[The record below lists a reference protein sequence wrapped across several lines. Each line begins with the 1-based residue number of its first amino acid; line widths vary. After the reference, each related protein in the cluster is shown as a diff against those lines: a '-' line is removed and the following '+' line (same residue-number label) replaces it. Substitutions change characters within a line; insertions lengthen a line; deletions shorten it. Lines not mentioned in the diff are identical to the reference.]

1 LDEHETRS
9 VETAMNQAPP
19 TANDT
24 GVDGWAAKGNGAHGF
39 TQANRRLRISTPLDP
54 DALLITSLTGT
65 ESISTLFQF
74 RAELLGRDE
83 RLDFDAIVGKSVTV
97 AIAAAGG
104 DRYVNGIVSRF
115 AQSGTV
121 GRHASYTAHIVAW
134 PWFLTR
140 TTDCRI
146 FQKKTVP
153 EIVEQLFGEYGL
165 TDFRFQLEG
174 RHEPREYCVQYRET
188 DYDFIARL
196 LEDEGI
202 FFFFVHENGK
212 HTLVLADAPRAH
224 DPCPVLDR
232 IRFTHEQE
240 SLGDEDVVTTFS
252 KEQGICAGKVTH
264 TDYCFETPSIDLLAS
279 VAGSDARGLELYDYP
294 ACVTK
299 RDRSESLARI
309 RQQEVDAARVVF
321 NGAGYVRSLAAGYK
335 FQLKAAGDGVSSTFD
350 GTYVVTGVQHRA
362 TESYAAGDEESDL
375 SYQNEFSCIEVATPF
390 RPARTTPRP
399 VMHGVQTAKVV
410 GPAGEEIFVDE
421 YGRVKVQFH
430 WDREGKWD
438 ENSSCWI
445 RISQDW
451 AGKNWGIVSIPRIGQ
466 EVIVSFLEGDADQP
480 LITGRVYNAEQMPP
494 YALPANRTQSGIKSR
509 TSVGG
514 TADNFN
520 ELRFEDKRGAEEIFL
535 HAEKNWKIHVKDGES
550 KTVGSSISTTAGGG
564 ISRTSGGD
572 HSRTTDQNIKDKAK
586 VDITTN
592 SGKNMELQAG
602 GSYSLLT
609 NLGIHLKAMNFVAA
623 MIESGA
629 KEAAKAIKKGAAA
642 TGVAAGVAGYR
653 ASDGAGGGQASLE
666 AGFAAVGEKAAAGAQ
681 QAGMQALAALAPGIE
696 AGAAEINR
704 LSTEASQGMSK
715 LEGPVNKA
723 ITKMDALKTALEKD
737 ASPEVIAEAFM
748 SMAEAAMAAW
758 DDAKKIIEGL
768 LPQIPS
774 IVLWAMKDIQATA
787 LWSMQLTT
795 RVKNIDIE
803 AKNKDVNIKAKK
815 NLNLEAKDK
824 VLNLKASKKDV
835 LITGKE
841 KVNIKAEDKDL
852 VIEAGNQKVVVKAA
866 KQIFLKCGSASI
878 SMSDKGN
885 IVIKGSKINI
895 KGTGPIQAK
904 GAPIKLN

>member
-1 LDEHETRS
+1 
-9 VETAMNQAPP
+9 MNQSPM
-19 TANDT
+19 TANGT
-24 GVDGWAAKGNGAHGF
+24 GVDGKAGKGNGTHGF
-39 TQANRRLRISTPLDP
+39 TQANRRLRISTPLGP

-65 ESISTLFQF
+65 EGISTLFQF
-74 RAELLGRDE
+74 RAELVGRDE
-83 RLDFDAIVGKSVTV
+83 HLDFDAIVGKSVTV

-121 GRHASYTAHIVAW
+121 GRHASYTADIVAW

-146 FQKKTVP
+146 FQKKSVP
-153 EIVEQLFGEYGL
+153 EIVQQLFGEYGL

-174 RHEPREYCVQYRET
+174 HHEPREYCVQYRET

-202 FFFFVHENGK
+202 FYFFVHENGK
-212 HTLVLADAPRAH
+212 HTLVMADAPRAH

-252 KEQGICAGKVTH
+252 KEQGVCAGKVTH

-279 VAGSDARGLELYDYP
+279 VAGNDSRGLEIYDYP

-321 NGAGYVRSLAAGYK
+321 HGGGYVRSLAAGYK
-335 FQLKAAGDGVSSTFD
+335 FQLKSAGDSVSSTFD
-350 GTYVVTGVQHRA
+350 GTYVVTSVQHRA
-362 TESYAAGDEESDL
+362 SESYAAGDEESDL

-514 TADNFN
+514 TPDNFN
-520 ELRFEDKRGAEEIFL
+520 ELRFEDKRGAEEVFL

-572 HSRTTDQNIKDKAK
+572 HSRTTDANIKDKAK
-586 VDITTN
+586 VDITTD
-592 SGKNMELQAG
+592 SGKNMHLQAG

-629 KEAAKAIKKGAAA
+629 KEAAKAIRKGAAA

-653 ASDGAGGGQASLE
+653 ASDAAGGGQASLE

-704 LSTEASQGMSK
+704 LSSEASKGVDNLQK
-715 LEGPVNKA
+715 PVAKA
-723 ITKMDALKTALEKD
+723 IAKMDALKTCLDKD

-748 SMAEAAMAAW
+748 QMAEAAMAAW

-803 AKNKDVNIKAKK
+803 AKNKDINIKAKR

-841 KVNIKAEDKDL
+841 KVNIKSEDKEL
-852 VIEAGNQKVVVKAA
+852 VIEAGKDKVDVKAA
-866 KQIFLKCGSASI
+866 KQICLKCGAANH

-885 IVIKGSKINI
+885 IVIKGQKINL
-895 KGTGPIQAK
+895 KGVGPVQAK

>member
-1 LDEHETRS
+1 
-9 VETAMNQAPP
+9 M
-19 TANDT
+19 NDT
-24 GVDGWAAKGNGAHGF
+24 QSDTNGKAGGAGAAVDLKGNGADRF
-39 TQANRRLRISTPLDP
+39 TQANRRLRIATPLGP
-54 DALLITSLTGT
+54 DALLLTALTGT
-65 ESISTLFQF
+65 EGVSTLFHF
-74 RAELLGRDE
+74 EARLLGRDE
-83 RLDFDAIVGKSVTV
+83 RVDFDAIVGKSVTI

-104 DRYVNGIVSRF
+104 DRYLNGIVSRF
-115 AQSGTV
+115 TQSGTV
-121 GRHASYTAHIVAW
+121 GRHASYTADIVAW

-146 FQKKTVP
+146 FQKKSVP
-153 EIVEQLFGEYGL
+153 DIVKQLFGEYGL
-165 TDFRFQLEG
+165 SDYRFQLTG
-174 RHEPREYCVQYRET
+174 SYEPREYCVQYRES
-188 DYDFIARL
+188 DYDFMVRL

-202 FFFFVHENGK
+202 YYFFAHEDGK
-212 HTLVLADAPRAH
+212 HTLVLADNPRAH
-224 DPCPVLDR
+224 GPCPGLDR
-232 IRFTHEQE
+232 VRFIHEQE
-240 SLGDEDVVTTFS
+240 SLGDEDVVTLFS
-252 KEQGICAGKVTH
+252 KEQEVRAGKVTH

-279 VAGSDARGLELYDYP
+279 ATGADPRGLERYDYP
-294 ACVTK
+294 ACAPN
-299 RDRSESLARI
+299 RDRSEALARI

-321 NGAGYVRSLAAGYK
+321 RGAGYVRSLTTGFK
-335 FQLKAAGDGVSSTFD
+335 FSLQAVGEGVSSTFD
-350 GTYVVTGVQHRA
+350 GTYVLTTVRHRA
-362 TESYAAGDEESDL
+362 SESYASGEDMPEL
-375 SYQNEFSCIEVATPF
+375 SYENDFSCIEASIPF
-390 RPARTTPRP
+390 RPARRTPRP
-399 VMHGVQTAKVV
+399 VVNGVQTAKVV

-466 EVIVSFLEGDADQP
+466 EVIVSFLEGDPDQP
-480 LITGRVYNAEQMPP
+480 VITGRVYNAEQMPP

-514 TADNFN
+514 TPDNFN
-520 ELRFEDKRGAEEIFL
+520 ELRFEDKRGAEEIYL
-535 HAEKNWKIHVKDGES
+535 HAEKNWTIHVKDGES
-550 KTVGSSISTTAGGG
+550 KTVGSSISTSAGGS
-564 ISRTSGGD
+564 ISRNSGGD
-572 HSRTTDQNIKDKAK
+572 HSRTANENIKDKAR

-623 MIESGA
+623 LIESGA

-653 ASDGAGGGQASLE
+653 ASDAAGGGQASLE

-681 QAGMQALAALAPGIE
+681 QAGLQALAALAPGIE

-704 LSTEASQGMSK
+704 PSSEASQGMQK

-723 ITKMDALKTALEKD
+723 ITKMDALKTAIEKD

-803 AKNKDVNIKAKK
+803 AKNKDINVKAKK
-815 NLNLEAKDK
+815 NLNLEACDK
-824 VLNLKASKKDV
+824 TLNLKASKKDV

-841 KVNIKAEDKDL
+841 KVNIKADTKDL
-852 VIEAGNQKVVVKAA
+852 VIEAGTEKVVVKAA

-904 GAPIKLN
+904 GKPIKLN

>member
-1 LDEHETRS
+1 MS
-9 VETAMNQAPP
+9 YSPIA
-19 TANDT
+19 
-24 GVDGWAAKGNGAHGF
+24 GNGKAAGTAVGWDARGSGTSSF
-39 TQANRRLRISTPLDP
+39 TQANRRLRIATPLGS
-54 DALLITSLTGT
+54 DALLITALTGS
-65 ESISTLFQF
+65 EGISTLFGF
-74 RAELLGRDE
+74 RAELIGRDE
-83 RLDFDAIVGKSVTV
+83 HADFDAIVGKSVTV

-104 DRYVNGIVSRF
+104 DRHVNGIVSRF

-121 GRHASYTAHIVAW
+121 GRHASYTADIVPW

-146 FQKKTVP
+146 FQKKSVP
-153 EIVEQLFGEYGL
+153 DIVKQLFGEYGQS
-165 TDFRFQLEG
+165 DYRFQLTG
-174 RHEPREYCVQYRET
+174 SYEPREYCVQYRET
-188 DYDFIARL
+188 DWDFIARL

-202 FFFFVHENGK
+202 FYFFVHEDGK
-212 HTLVLADAPRAH
+212 HTLVIADGPRAH
-224 DPCPVLDR
+224 DACPVLDR
-232 IRFTHEQE
+232 VRLVHEQE
-240 SLGDEDVVTTFS
+240 SLGDEDVVTAFS

-279 VAGSDARGLELYDYP
+279 ATGADPRALEIYDYP
-294 ACVTK
+294 ACAPK
-299 RDRSESLARI
+299 RDRSETLVRI
-309 RQQEVDAARVVF
+309 RQQEIDAARIVF
-321 NGAGYVRSLAAGYK
+321 RGHGYVRSLTPGYK
-335 FQLKAAGDGVSSTFD
+335 FAIRGAGDGVSGTFD
-350 GTYVVTGVQHRA
+350 GSYVVTAVQHRA
-362 TESYAAGDEESDL
+362 SESYAAGDEESDL
-375 SYQNEFSCIEVATPF
+375 SYENEFSCIEVGTPY

-430 WDREGKWD
+430 WDREGRWD

-466 EVIVSFLEGDADQP
+466 EVIVSFLEGDPDQP
-480 LITGRVYNAEQMPP
+480 VITGRVYNAEQMPP
-494 YALPANRTQSGIKSR
+494 YALPANRTQSGLKSR

-514 TADNFN
+514 TPDNFN
-520 ELRFEDKRGAEEIFL
+520 ELRFEDKRGAEEIYL
-535 HAEKNWKIHVKDGES
+535 HAEKNWTIHVKDGES
-550 KTVGSSISTTAGGG
+550 KTVGSGISTTAGGG

-586 VDITTN
+586 VNIETN
-592 SGKNMELQAG
+592 SGKNMALQAG

-623 MIESGA
+623 LIESGA

-653 ASDGAGGGQASLE
+653 ASDAAGGGQASLE

-681 QAGMQALAALAPGIE
+681 QAGLQALAALAPGIE

-704 LSTEASQGMSK
+704 LSSQASEGMQK

-723 ITKMDALKTALEKD
+723 ITKMDALKTAIEKD

-748 SMAEAAMAAW
+748 AMAEAAMAAW

-803 AKNKDVNIKAKK
+803 AKNKDVNVKAKR
-815 NLNLEAKDK
+815 NLNLEACDK
-824 VLNLKASKKDV
+824 ILNLKASKKDV

-841 KVNIKAEDKDL
+841 KVHIKAEGKDL
-852 VIEAGNQKVVVKAA
+852 VVEAGTEKVVVKAA
-866 KQIFLKCGSASI
+866 KQIFLKCGAASI
-878 SMSDKGN
+878 SMSQNGN
-885 IVIKGSKINI
+885 IVIKGKKINL
-895 KGTGPIQAK
+895 KGDGPVQAK
-904 GAPIKLN
+904 GSPIKLN

>member
-1 LDEHETRS
+1 AD
-9 VETAMNQAPP
+9 
-19 TANDT
+19 
-24 GVDGWAAKGNGAHGF
+24 
-39 TQANRRLRISTPLDP
+39 
-54 DALLITSLTGT
+54 
-65 ESISTLFQF
+65 
-74 RAELLGRDE
+74 
-83 RLDFDAIVGKSVTV
+83 
-97 AIAAAGG
+97 
-104 DRYVNGIVSRF
+104 
-115 AQSGTV
+115 
-121 GRHASYTAHIVAW
+121 IVAW

-146 FQKKTVP
+146 FQKKSVP
-153 EIVEQLFGEYGL
+153 DIVKQLFAEYGL
-165 TDFRFQLEG
+165 SDYRFQLTG
-174 RHEPREYCVQYRET
+174 SYEPREYCVQYRES

-212 HTLVLADAPRAH
+212 HTLVIADAPRAH

-252 KEQGICAGKVTH
+252 KEQGVCAGKVTH

-279 VAGSDARGLELYDYP
+279 VAGSDSRGLELYDYP

-321 NGAGYVRSLAAGYK
+321 NGAGYVRSLAAGDK
-335 FQLKAAGDGVSSTFD
+335 
-350 GTYVVTGVQHRA
+350 
-362 TESYAAGDEESDL
+362 ESHL

-421 YGRVKVQFH
+421 YGRVKGQFH

-466 EVIVSFLEGDADQP
+466 EVIVSFLEGDPDQP
-480 LITGRVYNAEQMPP
+480 VITGRVYNAEQMPP

-514 TADNFN
+514 TPDNFN
-520 ELRFEDKRGAEEIFL
+520 ELRFEDKRGAEEIYL
-535 HAEKNWKIHVKDGES
+535 HAEKNWTIHVKDGES

-609 NLGIHLKAMNFVAA
+609 NLGIHLKAMNFVA
-623 MIESGA
+623 MLIESGA

-653 ASDGAGGGQASLE
+653 ASDAAGGGQASLE
-666 AGFAAVGEKAAAGAQ
+666 AGFTAVGEKAAAGAQ
-681 QAGMQALAALAPGIE
+681 QAGLQALAALAPGIE
-696 AGAAEINR
+696 AGAAEINP
-704 LSTEASQGMSK
+704 LFTEATQGVQT
-715 LEGPVNKA
+715 LEGPVKKA
-723 ITKMDALKTALEKD
+723 ITKMDALKTAIEKD

-803 AKNKDVNIKAKK
+803 AKNKDINVKAKRNVNI
-815 NLNLEAKDK
+815 EASTK

-852 VIEAGNQKVVVKAA
+852 VVEAGNQKVV
-866 KQIFLKCGSASI
+866 
-878 SMSDKGN
+878 
-885 IVIKGSKINI
+885 
-895 KGTGPIQAK
+895 
-904 GAPIKLN
+904 

>member
-1 LDEHETRS
+1 MSSSSPDTNG
-9 VETAMNQAPP
+9 TGPGAAAP
-19 TANDT
+19 A
-24 GVDGWAAKGNGAHGF
+24 GWNVKGNGASIF
-39 TQANRRLRISTPLDP
+39 TQANRRLRIATPLGP
-54 DALLITSLTGT
+54 DALLITALTGT
-65 ESISTLFQF
+65 EGISTLFQF
-74 RAELLGRDE
+74 RAELLGRDD
-83 RLDFDAIVGKSVTV
+83 RADFDTIVGKNVTV
-97 AIAAAGG
+97 AIAATGG

-121 GRHASYTAHIVAW
+121 GRHASYTADIVAW

-146 FQKKTVP
+146 FQKKSVP
-153 EIVEQLFGEYGL
+153 DIVKQIFGEYAL
-165 TDFRFQLEG
+165 SDYRFQLTG
-174 RHEPREYCVQYRET
+174 SYEPREYCVQYRES

-202 FFFFVHENGK
+202 FYFFVHEDGK
-212 HTLVLADAPRAH
+212 HTLVLADGQRAH
-224 DPCPVLDR
+224 DPCPVRDR
-232 IRFTHEQE
+232 VRFVHEQE
-240 SLGDEDVVTTFS
+240 SLDDEDVVTTFS
-252 KEQGICAGKVTH
+252 KAQEVRAGKVSH
-264 TDYCFETPSIDLLAS
+264 SDYCFKTPSIDLLAS
-279 VAGSDARGLELYDYP
+279 ATGADPRGLELYDYP
-294 ACVTK
+294 ARASK
-299 RDRSESLARI
+299 RDRCETLARI
-309 RQQEVDAARVVF
+309 RQEEVDAARIVF
-321 NGAGYVRSLAAGYK
+321 RGASYVRSLTPGYK
-335 FQLKAAGDGVSSTFD
+335 FTLTSTGDGVSRTFD
-350 GTYVVTGVQHRA
+350 GGYVVTTVQHQA
-362 TESYAAGDEESDL
+362 SENYGAGEEDGEPEL
-375 SYQNEFSCIEVATPF
+375 SYRNEFSCIAASIPF
-390 RPARTTPRP
+390 RPVRTTPRP
-399 VMHGVQTAKVV
+399 VVHGVQTAKVV

-466 EVIVSFLEGDADQP
+466 EVIVSFLEGDPDQP
-480 LITGRVYNAEQMPP
+480 VITGRVYNAEQMPP

-514 TADNFN
+514 TPDNFN
-520 ELRFEDKRGAEEIFL
+520 ELRFEDKRGAEEIYL
-535 HAEKNWKIHVKDGES
+535 HAEKNWTIHVKDGEA
-550 KTVGSSISTTAGGG
+550 KTVGSGISTSAGGSIS
-564 ISRTSGGD
+564 RNSGGD
-572 HSRTTDQNIKDKAK
+572 HSRTTNANIRDKAR
-586 VDITTN
+586 VNVTTN

-653 ASDGAGGGQASLE
+653 ASDAAGGGQASLE

-704 LSTEASQGMSK
+704 LSTEASQGMQK

-803 AKNKDVNIKAKK
+803 AKNKDINIKAKR

-852 VIEAGNQKVVVKAA
+852 VVEAGKEKVVVKAA

-885 IVIKGSKINI
+885 IVIKGKKINL
-895 KGTGPIQAK
+895 KGDGPVQAK
-904 GAPIKLN
+904 GSPIKLN